1 MSELYLIRHAQASF
15 GSDNY
20 DQLSALGADQSRWL
34 GDYFAGLGLTF
45 DHLVVGDMQRH
56 RQTMDGILKGMKE
69 GMKEG
74 PNEGMDATGSSYQV
88 HTGLNEYNFK
98 QLVAGFGR
106 AFPEDELYRQILQQ
120 PTDKSA
126 YYRLLRRVLSAWH
139 DDKIPKPEETWQAF
153 ADRVVAAASLIR
165 SLAEPGNRVL
175 AVSSGGAISAFI
187 GHVLSL
193 SPEKVFDLNLQIKN
207 TSISRFFFNRDKLN
221 LSGFNAI
228 PHLETVGRSQYITYG

>member
-34 GDYFAGLGLTF
+34 GEYFAGQGLTF
-45 DHLVVGDMQRH
+45 DHLVVGGMQRH
-56 RQTMDGILKGMKE
+56 RQTMDGILAGMRE
-69 GMKEG
+69 GIG
-74 PNEGMDATGSSYQV
+74 TVSTDYRV
-88 HTGLNEYNFK
+88 HPGLNEYNFK
-98 QLVAGFGR
+98 KLVAGFGR

-139 DDKIPKPEETWQAF
+139 DDKIPEQEETWRQF
-153 ADRVVAAASLIR
+153 NDRVAAAASLIR

-187 GHVLSL
+187 GHVLTL

-221 LSGFNAI
+221 LYGFNAI
-228 PHLETVGRSQYITYG
+228 PHLETDSRSQYITYG